1 MKSFYS
7 PARTIVTVVLAG
19 VAMSVQGCSL
29 SEIPDVGRTDIGP
42 RAVIKAEDETV
53 GDILAAFNRA
63 EEALHARDIDALM
76 KVYSRDYHYRDLM
89 KDDVRKIWENLF
101 AKYSQISS
109 THVFSQVVAEG
120 RKPSTAKITCTGRL
134 WGTSKESG
142 ERVIIDSWFF
152 EVHHL
157 VSEDGAWLV
166 RGVPGEPSE
175 ALGFPVIPH
184 PFF

>member
-1 MKSFYS
+1 MKSLS
-7 PARTIVTVVLAG
+7 SRVQTVATVLAG
-19 VAMSVQGCSL
+19 VAIWAHGCNL
-29 SEIPDVGRTDIGP
+29 SELPDVGRIDVDH
-42 RAVIKAEDETV
+42 RAVIKADDKTV

-76 KVYSRDYHYRDLM
+76 DVYAQDYHYHDLM

-142 ERVIIDSWFF
+142 ERVILDSWFF
-152 EVHHL
+152 ELHHL
-157 VSEDGAWLV
+157 VSEEGAWRV
-166 RGVPGEPSE
+166 RGVPGEPPE
-175 ALGFPVIPH
+175 ALGLPVTPH

>member
-1 MKSFYS
+1 MKSLS
-7 PARTIVTVVLAG
+7 GPVQTVVTVLAG
-19 VAMSVQGCSL
+19 VAMWVQGCNL
-29 SEIPDVGRTDIGP
+29 SEVPDVGRTDVDR
-42 RAVIKAEDETV
+42 RAVIKADDKTV

-63 EEALHARDIDALM
+63 EEALHAGDIDALM
-76 KVYSRDYHYRDLM
+76 EVYARDYHYRDLM
-89 KDDVRKIWENLF
+89 KDDVRKIWGSLF
-101 AKYSQISS
+101 KKYSQISS

-142 ERVIIDSWFF
+142 ERVILDSWFF

-157 VSEDGAWLV
+157 VSEEGAWRV
-166 RGVPGEPSE
+166 HGVPGEPPE
-175 ALGFPVIPH
+175 ALGLPVTPH